1 MTANESK
8 RRPTRGRKL
17 IIAALV
23 VGAVLVAADY
33 GLAAAGEYQVAQR
46 MRHKFGLSEDP
57 AVRINGFP
65 FTTQALAGD
74 YRDIEISAAGV
85 PVGDDLRNLE
95 IRANLRHV
103 RIGLSDLLAGNTAN
117 ARIDQVR
124 GSVKIKSSDLNR
136 LVNRVTPFNDMTIEP
151 DNRAKREAELEGEPA
166 PEQAAAARKPDPTV
180 AAVKLAGSTTV
191 AGRKIRIAAYGTVS
205 LIDGQ
210 IAIAVNDIDL
220 DDTSL
225 EGLDAV
231 LGTVR
236 QALGV
241 VIDPGQLPFTATPT
255 AVKVESGAFI
265 VEGTVN
271 DIPLDQGTG

>member
-8 RRPTRGRKL
+8 RRSTRGRKL
-17 IIAALV
+17 IITALV

-46 MRHKFGLSEDP
+46 MRDKFGLSEDP

-65 FTTQALAGD
+65 FITQALAGD

-103 RIGLSDLLAGNTAN
+103 RIGLSELLAGDTSD

-124 GSVKIKSSDLNR
+124 GSVKIKSSDLNL
-136 LVNRVTPFNDMTIEP
+136 LVNKVTPFNDMTIEP
-151 DNRAKREAELEGEPA
+151 DNRAEREAKRDGEPA
-166 PEQAAAARKPDPTV
+166 PEQAAAPKPDPTV
-180 AAVKLAGSTTV
+180 AAVKLSGSTTV
-191 AGRKIRIAAYGTVS
+191 AGRKIRLAAYGTVS
-205 LIDGQ
+205 LIDGR
-210 IAIAVNDIDL
+210 IAIAVNDVEL

-225 EGLDAV
+225 EGLEAV
-231 LGTVR
+231 LGTIR

-241 VIDPGQLPFTATPT
+241 VIDPGGLPFTATPT

-265 VEGTVN
+265 VEGTVKN
-271 DIPLDQGTG
+271 IPLDQGTGR